1 VMRGVA
7 LTKIDGKLL
16 EGSANIPLTDDGA
29 EHNVLIVLG

>member
-1 VMRGVA
+1 LRGVT

-16 EGSANIPLTDDGA
+16 EGSSNIPLTDDGA